1 MNSTKNTILVIMVAM
16 LPILATAQTLK
27 EANDAYSEASKI
39 IAFNKEGTIELFEK
53 ALNICKSIGT
63 EGDTLRWKIEG
74 YMAGLYFEV
83 GNTAYKDKKY
93 EEAVPKLRK
102 AQEVADLYK
111 DESYKQRS
119 TRLLANTYLLM
130 GNNALKN
137 NLLDTAIIYYQSSF
151 SIEPKASIW
160 FSISQIYLK
169 KGNEDKMTTALD
181 KAIELGK
188 TDNDTAT
195 INKAGKLGRQYYF
208 SQASAIQ
215 TKNAPKAIELLNKA
229 VIYDP
234 KFADAYYMKTL
245 IAYKLKRW
253 QEAADAANLAIANET
268 DSRELPKIYFKLG
281 WIYVYLKNAP
291 DACSAFKQASKSK
304 DYVDEAKLNMKNLK
318 CN

>member
-1 MNSTKNTILVIMVAM
+1 MNSIEKTILLLV
-16 LPILATAQTLK
+16 LALTPFFATGQTLK

-93 EEAVPKLRK
+93 EEVVPKLRK
-102 AQEVADLYK
+102 AQEVANLYK

-137 NLLDTAIIYYQSSF
+137 NLLDTAIIYYQASF

-169 KGNEDKMTTALD
+169 KGNEDKMTNALD

-304 DYVDEAKLNMKNLK
+304 DYTEEAKLNMKNLK